1 MAARLIKLWQM
12 LLKQTVQRQI
22 RKKKGIKPELIMKNE
37 NQDKIYL
44 QFSYVKLLMKL

>member
-1 MAARLIKLWQM
+1 MAARLIKLWQT

-22 RKKKGIKPELIMKNE
+22 RRKEIKPELIMKNE
-37 NQDKIYL
+37 YQDKIYL

>member
-12 LLKQTVQRQI
+12 LLKQTVQRRI
-22 RKKKGIKPELIMKNE
+22 RKKEIKPELIMKNE